1 MLIIPEILF
10 TITVLVTAA
19 YLFWAV
25 PKKITAAFFLPLMLV
40 SYLASLDLLG
50 WPAPIWAEWR
60 IQEDGIYVYHVLN
73 EPEAI
78 YVWIIVEDTPRAYAF
93 PWSEELAEQLEQAKG
108 NEEETGTQLRL
119 KFPIPFDRS
128 IEDRNKPM
136 FYDYPQ
142 PSDPPKYKG
151 GP

>member
-25 PKKITAAFFLPLMLV
+25 PKKITAAFFLPLMLA

-50 WPAPIWAEWR
+50 WPAPLWAEWR
-60 IQEDGIYVYHVLN
+60 TQEDGTYVYHVLD
-73 EPEAI
+73 EPDAI
-78 YVWIIVEDTPRAYAF
+78 YVWVIVDDTPRSYAF
-93 PWSEELAEQLEQAKG
+93 PWSEELAKKLEQAKG
-108 NEEETGTQLRL
+108 NEEKTGTKLKL
-119 KFPIPFDRS
+119 KFPTPFNRS
-128 IEDRNKPM
+128 IEDRQHDM
-136 FYDYPQ
+136 FYDEPQ
-142 PSDPPKYKG
+142 PAEPTKYQD

>member
-60 IQEDGIYVYHVLN
+60 IQEDGTYVYHVLD
-73 EPEAI
+73 EPNAI
-78 YVWIIVEDTPRAYAF
+78 YVWIIVDKIPRSYSF
-93 PWSEELAEQLEQAKG
+93 PWSEKLAKQLETAKG
-108 NEEETGTQLRL
+108 NEERNGTKLKL

-128 IEDRNKPM
+128 TEDRKTSM
-136 FYDYPQ
+136 FYDTPQ
-142 PSDPPKYKG
+142 PASPTKA